1 MEEEEE
7 AICPPKMPE
16 FFPRM
21 STNQRPRLNTTTE
34 ESGGD
39 SSSSG
44 ILDER
49 ILLLVFGSIQWDVRA
64 LCATASVSRK
74 LRAVAN
80 RLLWREVCAYRAPRM
95 MEALTGGG
103 SSSRIGGGWHALA
116 KLLFFCSGCD
126 STRHFR
132 MGQSCPGHLVKASRF
147 SKTSGRSFLARKCR
161 NDLLF
166 VSDPCEHPRGSHADD
181 DLGIYRGVFRGFMKS
196 RTRACL
202 IARQVELEE
211 RVRCPFCGS
220 RVWSMTAARL
230 VPRTAAKRLGSQDG
244 GLEYFVCVNG
254 HMHGAC
260 WLIPLSSDEAESDE
274 EVDGDGDSSDDGGD
288 DDDNCGTRR
297 SVGADG
303 IGVRNGP
310 AA

>member
-1 MEEEEE
+1 MLRYTLPVERQQLYSLTIYMEEEEE
-7 AICPPKMPE
+7 AICPPKMPGISS
-16 FFPRM
+16 RM

-34 ESGGD
+34 EPD
-39 SSSSG
+39 SSG

-95 MEALTGGG
+95 MEALTSGG

-132 MGQSCPGHLVKASRF
+132 LGQSCPGHLVKASRF

-161 NDLLF
+161 NDLLY
-166 VSDPCEHPRGSHADD
+166 VSDPC
-181 DLGIYRGVFRGFMKS
+181 
-196 RTRACL
+196 
-202 IARQVELEE
+202 
-211 RVRCPFCGS
+211 
-220 RVWSMTAARL
+220 
-230 VPRTAAKRLGSQDG
+230 
-244 GLEYFVCVNG
+244 
-254 HMHGAC
+254 
-260 WLIPLSSDEAESDE
+260 
-274 EVDGDGDSSDDGGD
+274 DSS
-288 DDDNCGTRR
+288 
-297 SVGADG
+297 SVS
-303 IGVRNGP
+303 
-310 AA
+310 